1 MKNSASNIVTL
12 RDDSGK
18 IYFQKG
24 LTANKKIAEI
34 LQNRIWSDL
43 LQVVL
48 IYQKWLIYSEDV
60 PWSTHFSR
68 QLGIYLGNIDHCSSS
83 VFYLVQTTLMFSL

>member
-1 MKNSASNIVTL
+1 MKNSAGIIVTL

-18 IYFQKG
+18 IYFQKE

-43 LQVVL
+43 L
-48 IYQKWLIYSEDV
+48 
-60 PWSTHFSR
+60 
-68 QLGIYLGNIDHCSSS
+68 
-83 VFYLVQTTLMFSL
+83 